1 MEFIIINLLNG
12 ISMGCLLFL
21 LAAGLSIVLGLMNI
35 LNLSHGAIYMIGA
48 YIGWTMA
55 VLLGFNFFIA
65 VISGALVAGL
75 LGSIINMGFLKHLH
89 NQPNEQVLITF
100 GFTYILIN
108 LSSWIWGSSSKAPFT
123 TSSLVGSLS
132 VMDFYY
138 PKTRLAIIIIGLLL
152 AIIIWWLQ
160 EKTRIGA
167 IVRAGVDNKEMAMA
181 LGINVKKVS
190 NIVFFI
196 SASIAGFAGV
206 LGAQILGV
214 TPQLGFDILLLA
226 LIVIVVGGLG
236 SIKGALIGGLL
247 IGIVDAFGK
256 AIIPEFAMFTIYL
269 FMVMILVFKPTGLMG
284 RGEA

>member
-1 MEFIIINLLNG
+1 MEFILINLLNG

-21 LAAGLSIVLGLMNI
+21 LAAGLSIVMGLMKV

-48 YIGWTMA
+48 YVGWSMA
-55 VLLGFNFFIA
+55 VLLGFSFVIA
-65 VISGALVAGL
+65 VFAGALAAGL
-75 LGSIINMGFLKHLH
+75 LGSIINIGFLKHLH
-89 NQPNEQVLITF
+89 NQHNEQVLITF

-108 LSSWIWGSSSKAPFT
+108 LSSWIWGSSAKAPFT
-123 TSSLVGSLS
+123 TPYLIGSLS
-132 VMDFYY
+132 VMDISY
-138 PKTRLAIIIIGLLL
+138 PKTRLAIIFIGLLL
-152 AIIIWWLQ
+152 AITIWWLQ
-160 EKTRIGA
+160 EKTHIGA

-226 LIVIVVGGLG
+226 LIVVVVGGLG
-236 SIKGALIGGLL
+236 SIKGALLGGVL
-247 IGIVDAFGK
+247 IGVVDAFGK
-256 AIIPEFAMFTIYL
+256 ALIPEFAMFTIYL
-269 FMVMILVFKPTGLMG
+269 FMVMILVFKPTGIMG
-284 RGEA
+284 RGEV